1 MPNTFYFDACNVDSR
16 MTPFPP
22 ETKNLYPGPNHPDFF
37 VADKD
42 EDGKLMLPHS
52 IMNDNVAINYRT
64 IYNGYPLFSQSANF
78 TEYSGQQNSG
88 HDVFRDVHHPFS
100 KFFFHSI
107 WYLCCKY
114 QKKKRTKQEV

>member
-22 ETKNLYPGPNHPDFF
+22 ETKNLHPEPNHPDFF
-37 VADKD
+37 VADKG

-64 IYNGYPLFSQSANF
+64 IYNVFMNNHKYLYKFVKLFLFYGRFNKI
-78 TEYSGQQNSG
+78 
-88 HDVFRDVHHPFS
+88 FS
-100 KFFFHSI
+100 VDS
-107 WYLCCKY
+107 
-114 QKKKRTKQEV
+114 